1 MESGISDEE
10 ITIDGD
16 TDRFDCKEGGC
27 GAWGE
32 GALPHKRGQ
41 RGHILQLEGEVWG
54 LSASELH
61 RLRETEVELGKLKRM
76 YADLALE
83 NRALKDLLEKKLEG
97 RRRNGKQ
104 WGT

>member
-1 MESGISDEE
+1 MESGVPDEK
-10 ITIDGD
+10 ITIYGF
-16 TDRFDCKEGGC
+16 TDRLDFKGGGC

-32 GALPHKRGQ
+32 GALPHVRDQ
-41 RGHILQLEGEVWG
+41 RGHVLQLEVEVRG

-83 NRALKDLLEKKLEG
+83 NRALKDLLEKKL
-97 RRRNGKQ
+97 
-104 WGT
+104 